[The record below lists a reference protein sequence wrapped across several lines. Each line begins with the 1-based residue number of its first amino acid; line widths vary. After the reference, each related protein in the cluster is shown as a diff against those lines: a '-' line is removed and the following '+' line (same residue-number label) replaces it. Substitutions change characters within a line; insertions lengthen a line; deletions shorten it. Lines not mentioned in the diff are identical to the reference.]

1 MPMDD
6 DDYALSKRISQ
17 RSKNDDPDNPLR
29 QLLVHRLTV
38 SFKAVIRRP
47 LKPRPHDKNLG
58 LFCEQCDQWHR
69 IDGFPT
75 ITQCPGCN
83 SLYRLET
90 AIYEHVE
97 LGQLND
103 EQ

>member
-6 DDYALSKRISQ
+6 DDYALSNKIARRP
-17 RSKNDDPDNPLR
+17 RSGDPIPLR
-29 QLLVHRLTV
+29 QLLLHRLTI
-38 SFKAVIRRP
+38 SFKFIVRRP
-47 LKPRPHDKNLG
+47 MKPRNEYMG
-58 LFCEQCDQWHR
+58 AFCEQCDKWFS

-97 LGQLND
+97 LGQLKP
-103 EQ
+103 E